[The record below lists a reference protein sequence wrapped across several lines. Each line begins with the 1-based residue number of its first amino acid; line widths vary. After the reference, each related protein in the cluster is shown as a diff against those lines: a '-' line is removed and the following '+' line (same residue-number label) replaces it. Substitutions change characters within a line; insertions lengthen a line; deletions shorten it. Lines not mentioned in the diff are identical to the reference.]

1 MARLTRWTIVPAM
14 AAAVG
19 LLMSGPAAALPA
31 SHTSG
36 TAKASDIVYLVA
48 DLTGANEPRT
58 LAATSGDADGYGVE
72 VVRIEGNEVRYAIA
86 WDNILAPSGA
96 HIHQGITGVNGPIKV
111 NYFGSVLP
119 PTVTAI
125 VGRVTNADTAMLNSI
140 KNDPG
145 LFYANVHNAEYPG
158 GAIRGQFRKL
168 ESAIDLDVLL
178 GTGFLRAHLNGAEE
192 VSASGALGAGDT
204 NGLGWAG
211 IDVRGRR
218 AAFALKWSGIAPPAA
233 AHLHEGVKGVDGAV
247 VVPLFAAAGTLPK
260 SALGVA
266 GYVRNLDAALLAR
279 IRSNSE
285 SFYVNIHNAD
295 FPAGAVRGQLRYR
308 SDRELMSLGY
318 GF

>member
-1 MARLTRWTIVPAM
+1 MSRLTRWTMVPAM
-14 AAAVG
+14 AVAVG
-19 LLMSGPAAALPA
+19 LLTTSTASALPA

-36 TAKASDIVYLVA
+36 TAKATDIVYLVA

-58 LAATSGDADGYGVE
+58 VAATSGDPNGYGVE

-86 WDNILAPSGA
+86 WDNILAPSAA
-96 HIHQGITGVNGPIKV
+96 HIHQGVTGVNGPIKV
-111 NYFGSVLP
+111 GLFGSVLP
-119 PTVTAI
+119 ATVTSV

-168 ESAIDLDVLL
+168 ENAVDLDVLL

-192 VSASGALGAGDT
+192 VSDSGALGAGDL

-211 IDVRGRR
+211 IDVQGRR
-218 AAFALKWSGIAPPAA
+218 AAFALKWSGIEPPVAG
-233 AHLHEGVKGVDGAV
+233 HLHEGVKGVNGPI
-247 VVPLFAAAGTLPK
+247 VVPLFAATGGLPK
-260 SALGVA
+260 GVQGIG
-266 GYVRNLDAALLAR
+266 GYVRNLDAALLRR
-279 IRSNSE
+279 IRRNPAAFYANLHNSP
-285 SFYVNIHNAD
+285 

-308 SDRELMSLGY
+308 TDRELQALG
-318 GF
+318 F